1 MRRRKP
7 TCELTAP
14 GLPPSANESQIETQ
28 FDYKITGRGP
38 RCAPPLL
45 RKDVIPI
52 GTERMKE
59 ITGNLKQDVK
69 DLLGESANLF
79 TGFFKRGA
87 CTVRAVS
94 DKWKDFA
101 RDISTA
107 VDALMKSPFAE
118 DGPEAPV
125 MELSP
130 DAEPMVTVVESIE
143 GNLPIGRQMTLSQ
156 ANEEIRRLDMQ
167 YQEKEWIAQPVKVKI
182 DYTRNGQTDRY
193 WLPLQIGAGG
203 GLLGQMKARLDSYRT
218 DPETVSR
225 LFDTIP
231 EEHRAAFEAE
241 LTPFVNENVNKL
253 STGLLH
259 YFHRHCDIAALEQQ
273 FDTQASVLPEKEQP
287 SFRTGAEKTVVGLRR
302 AINTGVPMEQPTV
315 QRERA
320 VTPAQPET
328 ADHQPIR
335 EKPRQSVRVRLR
347 EIKETEAGQPAP
359 VKVRV
364 RPH

>member
-1 MRRRKP
+1 M
-7 TCELTAP
+7 
-14 GLPPSANESQIETQ
+14 
-28 FDYKITGRGP
+28 
-38 RCAPPLL
+38 
-45 RKDVIPI
+45 IPI

-101 RDISTA
+101 RDISAA
-107 VDALMKSPFAE
+107 VDTLMKPPFAE
-118 DGPEAPV
+118 NGPEAPRE
-125 MELSP
+125 ELAP
-130 DAEPMVTVVESIE
+130 DAEPVVTVMESIE
-143 GNLPIGRQMTLSQ
+143 EHLPIGRQMTLSQ

-167 YQEKEWIAQPVKVKI
+167 YQEKEWTAQPVKIKI

-218 DPETVSR
+218 DPEMVSR

-231 EEHRAAFEAE
+231 EEHRAAFEAG
-241 LTPFVNENVNKL
+241 LTPFVNENVNEL

-273 FDTQASVLPEKEQP
+273 FDAQASVLPEKEQP

-302 AINTGVPMEQPTV
+302 AVNTGVPMEQPTV
-315 QRERA
+315 QREQTVVPVR
-320 VTPAQPET
+320 PET
-328 ADHQPIR
+328 QEQPSVG
-335 EKPRQSVRVRLR
+335 EKPRQSVRVRLW
-347 EIKETEAGQPAP
+347 EIKETGAGQPAP
-359 VKVRV
+359 IKVRV
-364 RPH
+364 RPHRAVR